1 MSYLITTSVH
11 YTKTY
16 KSKSIENSCT
26 NDKCGRTCYNEAGST
41 IQKTEFIAFYKSKYL
56 KYYSLKI

>member
-16 KSKSIENSCT
+16 KSKSIS
-26 NDKCGRTCYNEAGST
+26 YNEAGST

-56 KYYSLKI
+56 KYYSLKIWKKNVESYENL

>member
-16 KSKSIENSCT
+16 KSKSIENSHVQMI
-26 NDKCGRTCYNEAGST
+26 NVAELVIMRRKST
-41 IQKTEFIAFYKSKYL
+41 TQKMNLLHFMKASTLRI
-56 KYYSLKI
+56 IH